1 MRVLTLLHR
10 WWGVA
15 FCLLFAMWF
24 ASGIV
29 MHFVP
34 FPSTGEADRFAALLP
49 IDPDHVG
56 HGPAEAVAKSG
67 IAEVL
72 RVRLVGRS
80 DGPIYLISGP
90 SAFRTL
96 RANDLADG
104 AVNSTRTA
112 LDIANAYARARGL
125 DTARARAG
133 KSIAYDQW
141 SVAGDFDSDRPLYRV
156 ALDDISGTEL
166 YVASTTGDVVLVTT
180 HRARVLNYIGSIA
193 HWIYPTALRH
203 HLQAWAVLMW
213 WLSLLAWIG
222 AGFGVVIGLAQ
233 LTVGSGSAASPYRGL
248 QAWHY
253 RFGLI
258 CAPFVLT
265 WAFSGWLSMDD
276 GRWLKGRDARADARA
291 IAGTADWSSLSPG
304 ERGGAGV
311 KEIEWFAFG
320 GNIYRRERATPEQ
333 QRLYETSPNITPRDG
348 GLLRAGEIDHAIGH
362 LATGCAPASIIATS
376 DDGAVK
382 SRMPDAP
389 VFRAVCGD
397 SWFAIDGAS
406 GALLDRLDAP
416 QRAYRQLFESLHT
429 LRFWPLTS
437 HPLLRTILIVAL
449 CGCGFAFNLTGV
461 VIGVRRLLISLRAL
475 TRWKTKVP

>member
-24 ASGIV
+24 ASGIA

-34 FPSTGEADRFAALLP
+34 FPSSSEADRFAALLP
-49 IDPDHVG
+49 IDPDRVG
-56 HGPAEAVAKSG
+56 HGPAEAVAASG

-96 RANDLADG
+96 RASDLADG

-112 LDIANAYARARGL
+112 LDIASDYARAREL
-125 DTARARAG
+125 DTARAHAG
-133 KSIAYDQW
+133 EPIAFDQW
-141 SVAGDFDSDRPLYRV
+141 SVSGEFDSDRPLYRS
-156 ALDDISGTEL
+156 ALNDDAGTEL

-180 HRARVLNYIGSIA
+180 RGVRAVNYIGSIA
-193 HWIYPTALRH
+193 HWIYPTSLRH
-203 HLQAWAVLMW
+203 HLQAWTSMMW

-233 LTVGSGSAASPYRGL
+233 LTVGNRGATLPYRGL

-253 RFGLI
+253 RFGLV
-258 CAPFVLT
+258 CAPFVLGF
-265 WAFSGWLSMDD
+265 AFSGWLSMDD
-276 GRWLKGRDARADARA
+276 GRWLKGHDARADARA
-291 IAGTADWSSLSPG
+291 ITSTADWSKLSPG
-304 ERGGAGV
+304 DRSSAGV

-320 GNIYRRERATPEQ
+320 GNIYRRERASPEQ
-333 QRLYETSPNITPRDG
+333 QQLYETSPNIALLDG

-362 LATGCAPASIIATS
+362 LATGCAPASIIATG

-382 SRMPDAP
+382 SRMPNAP

-397 SWFAIDGAS
+397 SWFEIDGAS

-416 QRAYRQLFESLHT
+416 QRAYRRIFESLHT

-449 CGCGFAFNLTGV
+449 CGCGFAFSLTGV
-461 VIGVRRLLISLRAL
+461 VIGMRRLLISLRPFSRSK
-475 TRWKTKVP
+475 TRVP